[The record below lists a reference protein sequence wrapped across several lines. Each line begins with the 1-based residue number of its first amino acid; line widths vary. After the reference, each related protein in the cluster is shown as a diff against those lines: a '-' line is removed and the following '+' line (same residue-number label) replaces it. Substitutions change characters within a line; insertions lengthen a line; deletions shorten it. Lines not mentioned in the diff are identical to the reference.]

1 MAATW
6 KDMGVRNNA
15 PMHATAF
22 CSSSNPAVSPK
33 ERISAPPGAVP
44 PGYERGAICRDA
56 AVTAAS
62 LQSLQ
67 LYGELS

>member
-6 KDMGVRNNA
+6 KDMGARDNA

-22 CSSSNPAVSPK
+22 CSSSNPVVPHK
-33 ERISAPPGAVP
+33 ERINARPGTVP

-67 LYGELS
+67 LYRELS